1 MLLTR
6 CWRGSFP
13 QAPFTKV
20 PARPKLLLLICATQ
34 WGEDDDNG
42 EVDGPDLEAGTGP
55 LPTTTPTSHNP
66 LLQYLAAYPPRRT
79 GRHREDRGAWTR
91 PCSSISISCLHL
103 TWQQSIRRGGAVMNP
118 NCSLF
123 TTLQGVSMQICPERY
138 LVYARP
144 TVWTEMWAGI
154 SLRQKPWWGDAGI
167 IIHLDKLFI
176 LHMALLSAGQSA
188 APHT

>member
-6 CWRGSFP
+6 CLRGSFP
-13 QAPFTKV
+13 QAPYKSSTLSHCSPVLRRMVTMK
-20 PARPKLLLLICATQ
+20 RLKEEEMRRTRS
-34 WGEDDDNG
+34 
-42 EVDGPDLEAGTGP
+42 DLEAEVG
-55 LPTTTPTSHNP
+55 
-66 LLQYLAAYPPRRT
+66 APRRT
-79 GRHREDRGAWTR
+79 ARQREDRAARTR
-91 PCSSISISCLHL
+91 PRSSISISCCRL

-138 LVYARP
+138 LLYARP
-144 TVWTEMWAGI
+144 NVWTEMWVEI

-176 LHMALLSAGQSA
+176 LHTALLSAGQSA
-188 APHT
+188 ISHTLLMFWHVCIPVHRWALASS